1 MLAAYVSGH
10 GFGHATRVSEVLR
23 VVRERAPDLPLAVV
37 TSAPE
42 ALLRA
47 AVPGPLTHRHVSCDT
62 GLAQRGALAIDE
74 EGTIDAW
81 RAFQADQ
88 PARIAREAAWVK
100 QAGVRLVLADIPPLA
115 FDVGAAARVTSVG
128 LGNFSWDWIYRHFA
142 RRHPAMYEA
151 ADAAAASYAKA
162 DLLLELPF
170 AGDLS
175 AFRVRERLPLL
186 ARRPRLPRAEV
197 RKRLGFGEDTVILW
211 SFGGLGL
218 AGFDPRVLAKLAPWR
233 VVLSEPGDLP
243 PNVRCIPNDDLER
256 GGLRYND
263 MLAGADVIVT
273 KPGYGIVS
281 DAIAAG
287 VRMVYTDRGDF
298 PEYPIMVA
306 EMQQWLPAVFA
317 SNEDV
322 LTGNIAGAIERV
334 LAMPAKT
341 PPDLGGAERAADRL
355 LSLLG

>member
-23 VVRERAPDLPLAVV
+23 VLRERAPDLSLAVV

-42 ALLRA
+42 ALFRA
-47 AVPGPLTHRHVSCDT
+47 AVAGALTYRHVACDT
-62 GLAQRGALAIDE
+62 GLAQRGALAIDGQGSVE
-74 EGTIDAW
+74 AW
-81 RAFQADQ
+81 RTFQADH
-88 PARIAREAAWVK
+88 PSRISREAGWL
-100 QAGVRLVLADIPPLA
+100 QEAGVKLVLGDIPPLA
-115 FDVGAAARVTSVG
+115 FDAATAAGVTSVA

-142 RRHPAMYEA
+142 MHEA

-162 DLLLELPF
+162 DLLLQLPF
-170 AGDLS
+170 AGDLT
-175 AFRVRERLPLL
+175 AFPVRVPLPLV
-186 ARRPRLPRAEV
+186 ARRPRLSRQEV
-197 RKRLGFGEDTVILW
+197 RRLLNLEGTVILW

-218 AGFDPRVLAKLAPWR
+218 PGFEPRVLQRLKPR
-233 VVLSEPGDLP
+233 QVVVSDPGDLP
-243 PNVRCIPNDDLER
+243 DNVRCIPNSDLER
-256 GGLRYND
+256 HGLRYND

-306 EMQQWLPAVFA
+306 EMRRWLPAVFA
-317 SNEDV
+317 SNDDV
-322 LTGNIAGAIERV
+322 LSGNIADAIEEV
-334 LAMPAKT
+334 LALPAQP
-341 PPDLGGAERAADRL
+341 PPDLTGAEHAADRILGL
-355 LSLLG
+355 LR